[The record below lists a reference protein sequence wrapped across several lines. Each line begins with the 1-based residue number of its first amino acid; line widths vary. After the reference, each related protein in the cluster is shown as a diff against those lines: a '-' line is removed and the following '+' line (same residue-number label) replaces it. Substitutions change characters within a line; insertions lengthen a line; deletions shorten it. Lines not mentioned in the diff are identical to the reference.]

1 MPVANTSSPM
11 LLLGA
16 LLFLIIPMGC
26 LVAPSAPGSEKT
38 CESNCDRQVK
48 ASCAKTPADFAGTC
62 KQACV
67 AYRVDYP
74 DCLSQMNDMSA
85 CVDHK
90 VAFSCEP
97 SGDISANPV
106 AVCTNVE
113 YACIDCTG
121 DVSSCRN

>member
-1 MPVANTSSPM
+1 M

-26 LVAPSAPGSEKT
+26 LASPSAPGSEKT

-48 ASCAKTPADFAGTC
+48 ASCAKTPTDFARTC
-62 KQACV
+62 KQACL

-85 CVDHK
+85 CVDHR

-106 AVCTNVE
+106 AVCTNEE